1 LKRLTGIVQT
11 AIINTSQ
18 QGADMKELQAYID
31 RKNRWNAIFKGEQFE
46 IQTAQGRQR
55 VADALDAD
63 LSPENLTCDG
73 ELPRAEVN
81 AVTRCCQRLQK
92 NCRSWIPASRSTNST
107 QVSDMKEINS

>member
-1 LKRLTGIVQT
+1 
-11 AIINTSQ
+11 
-18 QGADMKELQAYID
+18 MKELQAYIV

-73 ELPRAEVN
+73 ELPRSQIQAKHRALAQAAQE
-81 AVTRCCQRLQK
+81 LQK
-92 NCRSWIPASRSTNST
+92 LDST
-107 QVSDMKEINS
+107 VKFYEFI